1 MNKQDHSL
9 INDTGVSGSL
19 YYCSGGET
27 KICEEQTSVGYYFVD
42 PKTLYVCRINN
53 SPFQCTK
60 ESIPDERN
68 ACTEDNIGKLFVKT
82 GDSTASLCL
91 NYAADTPSVVEL
103 NGSAKGNYLVYKN
116 SNPIENV
123 FGITGSNEKYA
134 IVGIQD
140 KVVSLNSTYSNGLK
154 YVYVD
159 ATKNRVMEKGDK
171 DFPKLTGST
180 SDPDEDNIMELLCS
194 SGKCKNSDAEVK
206 VNSFTGFSNEEG
218 IYLLKIDGATTTELT
233 NSNIDSEITGSL
245 DKVGLYNCDK
255 ELNCERMAGYA
266 WNTGKTKFYKIPA
279 SGSAEDISESAGTSH
294 PDSYCTGRLGLVY
307 TLDSVKKICME
318 DGVGVDIE
326 DNKYYIF
333 GGTAMD
339 SSSPFLSVSNKILK
353 MTADYAVIDD
363 NFKGKVTFFLEFYKK
378 EI

>member
-1 MNKQDHSL
+1 MFTKKIFRESNRFCFSQPMLCNVFDPTNCISNVYYLVNKQDHSL

-42 PKTLYVCRINN
+42 PKTVYVCRINN

-180 SDPDEDNIMELLCS
+180 SDPDENNIMELLCNN
-194 SGKCKNSDAEVK
+194 GGICKDAEREQTFS
-206 VNSFTGFSNEEG
+206 SFTGFTGAGKYLNYNKWNE
-218 IYLLKIDGATTTELT
+218 
-233 NSNIDSEITGSL
+233 
-245 DKVGLYNCDK
+245 
-255 ELNCERMAGYA
+255 
-266 WNTGKTKFYKIPA
+266 
-279 SGSAEDISESAGTSH
+279 
-294 PDSYCTGRLGLVY
+294 
-307 TLDSVKKICME
+307 
-318 DGVGVDIE
+318 
-326 DNKYYIF
+326 
-333 GGTAMD
+333 
-339 SSSPFLSVSNKILK
+339 
-353 MTADYAVIDD
+353 
-363 NFKGKVTFFLEFYKK
+363 
-378 EI
+378 